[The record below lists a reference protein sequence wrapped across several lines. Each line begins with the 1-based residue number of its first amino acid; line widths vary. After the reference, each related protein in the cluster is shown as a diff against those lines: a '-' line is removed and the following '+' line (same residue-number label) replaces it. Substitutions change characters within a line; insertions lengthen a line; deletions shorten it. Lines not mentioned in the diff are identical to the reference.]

1 RKASGGRARKR
12 ASTLRCC
19 HGRCC
24 AGDGYYNGHMT
35 TVTVTQAKNNLLELL
50 REAEQTGQSFQITR
64 KGRPAG
70 VLVSADEWESL
81 IETVDILSD
90 GKAMQKI
97 ARARRELSGGR
108 FRTHQE
114 VWGVN
119 ALPDSVPSRRR
130 KGSSNPS

>member
-1 RKASGGRARKR
+1 
-12 ASTLRCC
+12 
-19 HGRCC
+19 
-24 AGDGYYNGHMT
+24 MT

-90 GKAMQKI
+90 AKAMQKI

-114 VWGVN
+114 VWGIN
-119 ALPDSVPSRRR
+119 ALPDSVSSRRR
-130 KGSSNPS
+130 KGSPTPSRGRRATGKAGHRASRRRPASR

>member
-1 RKASGGRARKR
+1 RACSRGTHSRKSRRVICGRFSTTIALRPRRSVMRKASGGRARKR

-90 GKAMQKI
+90 GKAMQK
-97 ARARRELSGGR
+97 
-108 FRTHQE
+108 
-114 VWGVN
+114 
-119 ALPDSVPSRRR
+119 
-130 KGSSNPS
+130 